1 MKLLGHAV
9 RDILTHLDRIE
20 NNIAI
25 GAKITE

>member
-9 RDILTHLDRIE
+9 RGVLTHLDRME

-25 GAKITE
+25 AAKITE